1 MTQEITNFARFY
13 ALFNR
18 LPYTGDREELKR
30 QIVREYTSGRTES
43 LREMTKSEYNTC
55 CAGMEKLT
63 GRKDE
68 MKKRRSVCLKQ
79 MQQLGIDTTD
89 WSRVD
94 HFCRHPRIAG
104 KPFARITFDELPILQ
119 KKLRTIARKGGLK
132 PIETTVKQLGKT
144 VCIVLDRHTLIN

>member
-68 MKKRRSVCLKQ
+68 MKKLHIPKDRTFISGDDPNIMDKVKS
-79 MQQLGIDTTD
+79 MN
-89 WSRVD
+89 WS
-94 HFCRHPRIAG
+94 
-104 KPFARITFDELPILQ
+104 
-119 KKLRTIARKGGLK
+119 
-132 PIETTVKQLGKT
+132 
-144 VCIVLDRHTLIN
+144 